1 MTVFTGTVVYR
12 NYQSSFGRELHIRHI
27 YVYVGRLPFTW
38 AQFATYLLW
47 SVGVVCTR
55 VKGGPEVLEVE
66 SRKLSNVKRNQDKL
80 NSIQL
85 NIHNGFFDSLVAC
98 ALEFT

>member
-38 AQFATYLLW
+38 AQFVPVTYCGR
-47 SVGVVCTR
+47 SGFIVA
-55 VKGGPEVLEVE
+55 VKGGPGVQKSSSRVE
-66 SRKLSNVKRNQDKL
+66 NQEKMNKQTQFNTVKHSQWV
-80 NSIQL
+80 
-85 NIHNGFFDSLVAC
+85 F
-98 ALEFT
+98 